1 MRDDVDAGHIAALRP
16 IGTRGADLH
25 DLAVARRVAAHHD
38 DVFGLLDDQTHRR
51 VIKTHTPLDGV
62 PRVPSVTYIAMSV
75 THWMSRCRIETMTG
89 TSTSTAWRRSEA
101 AVGQGGTEDAL
112 FEDEPEEPDAYLRWY
127 IDSDLGG
134 SGVALPHLAA
144 DGQVQ

>member
-1 MRDDVDAGHIAALRP
+1 MQAILLLFDRSELGAPISTISPWLDAL
-16 IGTRGADLH
+16 LH
-25 DLAVARRVAAHHD
+25 TDD

-112 FEDEPEEPDAYLRWY
+112 FEDEPEEPDAYLRW
-127 IDSDLGG
+127 
-134 SGVALPHLAA
+134 
-144 DGQVQ
+144 